1 MTSYIPLDGEW
12 EFLDDQQKRFAGF
25 PPKAEDFND
34 TIILPGTTAQA
45 KKGTPNT
52 NRETGFLTEIYPY
65 NGIAWFRKVVHI
77 GKSNYYNDRSIMLEM
92 WRTRV
97 STVWVNGIRIG
108 SQNSLCTPHRYELPE
123 ASYGATE
130 ELEIIIAVDNSCYP
144 TKGGHMTSPDTQT
157 NWNGILGHFRLCFHM
172 RDYIRH
178 IKAIPDAQKCEV
190 NLVMRT
196 QGAFEEVFV
205 SFEWQDINSTESSL
219 GRTDTPETAYKLNRH
234 PDGTASVT
242 IPLGEDAPLWDEYH
256 PVVCHMQVRTADN
269 HDVYHLHFGLTDFRA
284 DGHRFTNHGK
294 PVFLRGKHDG
304 LIFPLTGAAPETFAE
319 WVEIF
324 RIAKSYGINHYR
336 FHTCCPPH
344 SAFYAADKMGIYLE
358 PEIPFWGSVHAPYD
372 PEYNAQEQAYLIAEG
387 KRILEEYG
395 NHPSFA
401 MFSLGNE
408 LWGSPERI
416 GEILR
421 YYRQDE
427 SRILFT
433 QGCNNFQFMPN
444 ILPEDDFFVGVRL
457 DKERLIR
464 GSYAM
469 CDAPLGHVQT
479 ARPSTMHNYDAFIRP
494 EISAT
499 SNASGAAQEIEIQ
512 YGTGVKK
519 VRMDQ
524 ANSFL
529 VPDKPVVTH
538 EIGQYCTYPDFREI
552 EKYTGVLQARNFEIF
567 RECLEEKGMLD
578 MAEDFFRCSGQLAV
592 QCYKEELEA
601 AMRSKYVAGFQILD
615 IQDFSGQGTALVGI
629 LDAFMDSKGL
639 VTPETWRGFC
649 SDRVLLA
656 QFPSYVMNA
665 GDEFTADI
673 SLRYYGHEELHG
685 QVLCRFMMEEKVIAE
700 IPVQAD
706 ITGQGLFHLGSIRF
720 RLPEYTAAKRIT
732 LSLEMGEIA
741 NSYEIEVFP
750 KQDFPALTADGI
762 CVTNDWIEAKNALDR
777 GEKVLFLPNE
787 ITEKIEGFYCTD
799 FWCYPMFRSISESME
814 RPVPVG
820 TMGLKIDNL
829 HPALDGFN
837 SQPFST
843 PQWYDIVTH
852 ADCAVLDDTSIRP
865 IVQMI
870 DNFERNHR
878 LGILFECRV
887 GNGSLLVC
895 TSRLSE
901 IADRTE
907 AAQFAR
913 GILSYAASTEF
924 APEQS
929 ADLNVLTK
937 VFS

>member
-12 EFLDDQQKRFAGF
+12 EFLDDQQKRFTGF

-34 TIILPGTTAQA
+34 TITLPGTTAQA
-45 KKGTPNT
+45 KKGTPNQK
-52 NRETGFLTEIYPY
+52 RKDGYLTEVYPY
-65 NGIAWFRKVVHI
+65 KGIAWFRKVVHI
-77 GKSNYYNDRSIMLEM
+77 GKSKYYGKHSITLEM
-92 WRTRV
+92 WRTRI

-108 SQNSLCTPHRYELPE
+108 SQDSLCTPHRYELPE
-123 ASYGATE
+123 ASYGAAE

-157 NWNGILGHFRLCFHM
+157 NWNGILGHFRLNFHM
-172 RDYIRH
+172 RDHIRH
-178 IKAIPDAQKCEV
+178 IKAIPDAQKREV
-190 NLVMRT
+190 HLVMRT

-205 SFEWQDINSTESSL
+205 SFEWQDIDFTESTL
-219 GRTDTPETAYKLNRH
+219 GRPDTPETAYKLDRH
-234 PDGTASVT
+234 LDGTASVT
-242 IPLGEDAPLWDEYH
+242 VPLGKDAPLWDEYH
-256 PVVCHMQVRTADN
+256 PVVCHMRVRPAEN
-269 HDVYHLHFGLTDFRA
+269 HDVYDLHFGLTDFRA
-284 DGHRFTNHGK
+284 EGHQFTNHGK

-304 LIFPLTGAAPETFAE
+304 LIFPLTGAAPETFDE
-319 WVEIF
+319 WAEIF

-358 PEIPFWGSVHAPYD
+358 PEIPFWGNIHAPDD
-372 PEYNAQEQAYLIAEG
+372 PEFNAEEQAYLIAEG

-408 LWGSPERI
+408 LWGSTDRI
-416 GEILR
+416 AEILR
-421 YYRQDE
+421 YYKQDE
-427 SRILFT
+427 KRILFT
-433 QGCNNFQFMPN
+433 QGCNNFQFWPN

-457 DKERLIR
+457 NGERLIR

-479 ARPSTMHNYDAFIRP
+479 QRPSTMHCYDDLILPSVPA
-494 EISAT
+494 SA
-499 SNASGAAQEIEIQ
+499 SESGGAQEIEIQ

-519 VRMDQ
+519 VRIDQ
-524 ANSFL
+524 ATSGL
-529 VPDKPVVTH
+529 LPDKPVVTH
-538 EIGQYCTYPDFREI
+538 EIGQYCSYPNFKEI
-552 EKYTGVLQARNFEIF
+552 DKYTGVLQARNFEIF
-567 RECLEEKGMLD
+567 RERLEEKGMLSQ
-578 MAEDFFRCSGQLAV
+578 AEDFFRCSGQLAV

-601 AMRSKYVAGFQILD
+601 AMRSEYVAGFQILD

-629 LDAFMDSKGL
+629 LDAFMDSKGFIS
-639 VTPETWRGFC
+639 PEKWRGFC
-649 SDRVLLA
+649 SDAVLLA
-656 QFPSYVMNA
+656 QFPSYVLNA
-665 GDEFTADI
+665 GEEFTAKI

-685 QVLCRFMMEEKVIAE
+685 QVLCRFLTGNHVITE

-706 ITGQGLFHLGSIRF
+706 ITGQGLFHLGKISF
-720 RLPEYTAAKRIT
+720 KLPESETAERIT
-732 LSLEMGEIA
+732 LSLHLGDIC
-741 NSYEIEVFP
+741 NSYEQEVFP
-750 KQDFPALTADGI
+750 KQAMPAFTADGI
-762 CVTNDWIEAKNALDR
+762 CVTSDWAEAQSALNT
-777 GEKVLFLPNE
+777 GGKVLFLPNAVKE
-787 ITEKIEGFYCTD
+787 SIEGFYCTD

-814 RPVPVG
+814 KPVPVG
-820 TMGLKIDNL
+820 TLGLRIDNQ
-829 HPALDGFN
+829 HPAVRDFH
-837 SQPFST
+837 SKPWTT

-887 GNGSLLVC
+887 GSGSLLVC

-901 IADRTE
+901 IADRPE

-913 GILSYAASTEF
+913 GILSYAASADF
-924 APEQS
+924 VPEQT
-929 ADLNVLTK
+929 ADMEVLTRI
-937 VFS
+937 FG

>member
-1 MTSYIPLDGEW
+1 MTSYIPLGGEW
-12 EFLDDQQKRFAGF
+12 EFLDDQQKRFTGF

-34 TIILPGTTAQA
+34 TITLPGTTAQA
-45 KKGTPNT
+45 KKGTPNEK
-52 NRETGFLTEIYPY
+52 REEGFLTEVYPY
-65 NGIAWFRKVVHI
+65 KGNAWFRSTVEIPPEHCRQRI
-77 GKSNYYNDRSIMLEM
+77 RLYME
-92 WRTRV
+92 RTRV
-97 STVWVNGIRIG
+97 SEVWVNGIRIG
-108 SQNSLCTPHRYELPE
+108 TDNSLCTPHVYDLSLFAGNPLLDICIR
-123 ASYGATE
+123 
-130 ELEIIIAVDNSCYP
+130 VDNSSYP

-157 NWNGILGHFRLCFHM
+157 NWNGILGKFYLQFSDHDRQIS
-172 RDYIRH
+172 RIR
-178 IKAIPDAQKCEV
+178 AIPDAENHRVRLLFQAGCTSNYGWINGQWESAEGV
-190 NLVMRT
+190 VSVMDELEFCFQRM
-196 QGAFEEVFV
+196 E
-205 SFEWQDINSTESSL
+205 
-219 GRTDTPETAYKLNRH
+219 
-234 PDGTASVT
+234 DGTAYAD
-242 IPLGEDAPLWDEYH
+242 IPLGADAPLWDEYH
-256 PVVCHMQVRTADN
+256 PVICRMKVLVADCEEKEI
-269 HDVYHLHFGLTDFRA
+269 LFGLTDFKA
-284 DGHRFTNHGK
+284 DGHWFTNHGK

-304 LIFPLTGAAPETFAE
+304 MIFPLEGAAPMDTDG
-319 WVEIF
+319 WMRVMK
-324 RIAKSYGINHYR
+324 IAKSYGINHYR
-336 FHTCCPPH
+336 FHTCCPPEA
-344 SAFYAADKMGIYLE
+344 AFLAADLLGIYME
-358 PEIPFWGSVHAPYD
+358 PEIPFWGSVHAPDD
-372 PEYNAQEQAYLIAEG
+372 PDYNAQEQAYLIAEG

-457 DKERLIR
+457 DRERLIR

-479 ARPSTMHNYDAFIRP
+479 ARPSTMHNYDALIIP
-494 EISAT
+494 EVTESDAD
-499 SNASGAAQEIEIQ
+499 ADHLQEVEIQ

-519 VRMDQ
+519 VRIEK
-524 ANSFL
+524 AVSGL

-567 RECLEEKGMLD
+567 RERLEEKGMLD
-578 MAEDFFRCSGQLAV
+578 MAYSFFYCSGQLAV

-601 AMRSKYVAGFQILD
+601 AMRSEYVAGFQILD

-629 LDAFMDSKGL
+629 LDAFMDSKEL
-639 VTPETWRGFC
+639 ISPKKWRGFC

-656 QFPSYVMNA
+656 QFPSYVINA
-665 GDEFTADI
+665 GDEFTAKI

-685 QVLCRFMMEEKVIAE
+685 QVMCRFITEEDVIAE

-706 ITGQGLFHLGSIRF
+706 IAGQGLFHLGEVSF
-720 RLPEYTAAKRIT
+720 RLPESETAERIT
-732 LSLEMGEIA
+732 FSLQLGDIY
-741 NSYEIEVFP
+741 NSYELEVFP
-750 KQDFPALTADGI
+750 KQDFPALTADGV
-762 CVTNDWIEAKNALDR
+762 CVTNDWNEAKNALD
-777 GEKVLFLPNE
+777 GGKKVLYLSNE
-787 ITEKIEGFYCTD
+787 IKEKIEGFYCTD
-799 FWCYPMFRSISESME
+799 FWCYPMFRSISESMGK
-814 RPVPVG
+814 PVPVG
-820 TMGLKIDNL
+820 TMGLRIDNL

-837 SQPFST
+837 SEPFST

-852 ADCAVLDDTSIRP
+852 ADCAVLDDTNIRP

-913 GILSYAASTEF
+913 GILSYAASDVF
-924 APEQS
+924 APEQTVDAAILS
-929 ADLNVLTK
+929 K
-937 VFS
+937 IFG

>member
-1 MTSYIPLDGEW
+1 MISYISLAGEW
-12 EFLDDQQKRFAGF
+12 EFLDDQQKRFTGF

-34 TIILPGTTAQA
+34 TINLPGTTAQA
-45 KKGTPNT
+45 KKGVPNT
-52 NRETGFLTEIYPY
+52 KREDGFLTEVYPY
-65 NGIAWFRKVVHI
+65 KGIAWFRKVVSLPRTMHP
-77 GKSNYYNDRSIMLEM
+77 KDCMTLFLE
-92 WRTRV
+92 RTRV
-97 STVWVNGIRIG
+97 STLWINGMRIG
-108 SQNSLCTPHRYELPE
+108 SQDSLCTPHRYELPMV
-123 ASYGATE
+123 SFGAARQ
-130 ELEIIIAVDNSCYP
+130 LEIIIAADNSCYP

-157 NWNGILGHFRLCFHM
+157 NWNGILGNIRLEFHAQH
-172 RDYIRH
+172 RILH
-178 IKAIPDAQKCEV
+178 IHAIPNAQKREV
-190 NLVMRT
+190 QLIMRT
-196 QGAFEEVFV
+196 QGKFDEVTITHN
-205 SFEWQDINSTESSL
+205 WQDAAQKTFPLE
-219 GRTDTPETAYKLNRH
+219 RH
-234 PDGTASVT
+234 VDGTASVT
-242 IPLGEDAPLWDEYH
+242 VPLGDTVPLWDEYH
-256 PVVCHMQVRTADN
+256 PEICKMMVSPSDSRDTYAIT
-269 HDVYHLHFGLTDFRA
+269 FALTDFKA
-284 DGHRFTNHGK
+284 DGHQFTNHGK

-304 LIFPLTGAAPETFAE
+304 MIFPNEGAAPMDVNSWLKVMKT
-319 WVEIF
+319 
-324 RIAKSYGINHYR
+324 AKSYGINHYR
-336 FHTCCPPH
+336 FHTCCP
-344 SAFYAADKMGIYLE
+344 SEAAFVAADLLGIYLE
-358 PEIPFWGSVHAPYD
+358 PEIPFWGSVHAPDD

-427 SRILFT
+427 QRILFT

-494 EISAT
+494 EISA
-499 SNASGAAQEIEIQ
+499 SADASGAAQEIEIQ

-524 ANSFL
+524 ANGFL

-567 RECLEEKGMLD
+567 REHLEEKGMLD

-601 AMRSKYVAGFQILD
+601 AMRSEYVAGFQILD

-639 VTPETWRGFC
+639 VTPEQWRGFC
-649 SDRVLLA
+649 SDSVLLA
-656 QFPSYVMNA
+656 QFPSYVLTS
-665 GDEFTADI
+665 GEVFTAKL
-673 SLRYYGHEELHG
+673 SLRHYAPEGVHAPLTCLLTCGAVCISEETFT
-685 QVLCRFMMEEKVIAE
+685 VAI
-700 IPVQAD
+700 D
-706 ITGQGLFHLGSIRF
+706 GQGLFDIGMLNI
-720 RLPEYTAAKRIT
+720 RLPETDAVRKLT
-732 LSLEMGEIA
+732 LTLTLPHTVNTYELWQFPQQEM
-741 NSYEIEVFP
+741 
-750 KQDFPALTADGI
+750 PALTVDGV
-762 CVTNDWIEAKNALDR
+762 CVTSDWTEAKECLHM
-777 GEKVLFLPNE
+777 GGKVLYLPNE
-787 ITEKIEGFYCTD
+787 IKEKIEGFYCTD

-814 RPVPVG
+814 KPVPIG
-820 TMGLKIDNL
+820 TMGLKIDNE
-829 HPALDGFN
+829 HPALVGF
-837 SQPFST
+837 SSEKWTT

-852 ADCAVLDDTSIRP
+852 ADCAVLDDTEIRP

-887 GNGSLLVC
+887 GSGSLLVC

-901 IADRTE
+901 ITDRPE

-913 GILSYAASTEF
+913 GILSYAASAAF
-924 APEQS
+924 APEQMVDM
-929 ADLNVLTK
+929 AVLSK
-937 VFS
+937 IFC